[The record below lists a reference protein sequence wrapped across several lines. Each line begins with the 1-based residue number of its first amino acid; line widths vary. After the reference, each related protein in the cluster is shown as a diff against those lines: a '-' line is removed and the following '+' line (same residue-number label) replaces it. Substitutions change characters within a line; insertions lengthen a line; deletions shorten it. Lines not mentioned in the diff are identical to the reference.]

1 MDATNIITE
10 TPDLSYDGSTRNTGL
25 AWTTIIRYFIIIL
38 ILIFLGFNIF
48 TYLGNFTEWLRNL
61 FQPVLAFFGYGVAQT
76 TKQIVNVSATGT
88 KGLVDVTAGTVTGGI
103 DMLANGLSHKKKR
116 GKSDMKALDNSIR
129 NQQSSEPMPD
139 DAGSKTQASKAKG
152 KAGYCYIGEDRGFR
166 SCIQVGEADMCM
178 SGNIFP
184 TQDICINPSLRD

>member
-1 MDATNIITE
+1 MDAANIITE
-10 TPDLSYDGSTRNTGL
+10 TPNLSYDGSTANTGL

-48 TYLGNFTEWLRNL
+48 TYLGNFTEWIRNL

-88 KGLVDVTAGTVTGGI
+88 KGLVDVTAGSVTGGI
-103 DMLANGLSHKKKR
+103 DMIQKGLSKKKK
-116 GKSDMKALDNSIR
+116 GKNAMKAIDNSVR
-129 NQQSSEPMPD
+129 NQQASEPMPD
-139 DAGSKTQASKAKG
+139 DAGSKTQASKPRG

-166 SCIQVGEADMCM
+166 TCIQVGEADMCM
-178 SGNIFP
+178 SGDIFP
-184 TQDICINPSLRD
+184 SHDICINPSLRE

>member
-10 TPDLSYDGSTRNTGL
+10 TPDLSYDGSTRNTRL

-76 TKQIVNVSATGT
+76 TIQ
-88 KGLVDVTAGTVTGGI
+88 KGL
-103 DMLANGLSHKKKR
+103 SKKKK
-116 GKSDMKALDNSIR
+116 GKNAMKAIDNSVR
-129 NQQSSEPMPD
+129 NQASEPMPD
-139 DAGSKTQASKAKG
+139 DAGSKTQASKPRG

-166 SCIQVGEADMCM
+166 TCIQVGEADMCM
-178 SGNIFP
+178 SGDIFP
-184 TQDICINPSLRD
+184 SQDICINPSLRE

>member
-1 MDATNIITE
+1 M
-10 TPDLSYDGSTRNTGL
+10 
-25 AWTTIIRYFIIIL
+25 IRPI
-38 ILIFLGFNIF
+38 
-48 TYLGNFTEWLRNL
+48 
-61 FQPVLAFFGYGVAQT
+61 LAFFGYGLAET
-76 TKQIVNVSATGT
+76 TKQVVNVSATGT
-88 KGLVDVTAGTVTGGI
+88 KGLVDVAAGTVTGGI
-103 DMLANGLSHKKKR
+103 DILEKGLSHKKKR

-129 NQQSSEPMPD
+129 NQQSEPMPD

-184 TQDICINPSLRD
+184 TQDICINPSLRE